1 MVEGISNVCLFGISY
16 SHQNIPHLTS
26 IAGGGREGGGEGGR
40 GGGREG
46 GREGGRGGGR
56 EGGTAC
62 TCTCTCK
69 ENHRSTST
77 MKCT

>member
-40 GGGREG
+40 E
-46 GREGGRGGGR
+46 EGR

-62 TCTCTCK
+62 TCTYKITGV
-69 ENHRSTST
+69 ETQ
-77 MKCT
+77 